1 MNKIWTFIFFISVI
15 VILFTNPQNC
25 MNIIFSGCEKAVMLS
40 YSLISIY
47 AFWLGI
53 MEICETS
60 GINTKLANL
69 LSKPIDFLFDKPNPD
84 TKKQIAINLS
94 SNILGMGN
102 VSTPSGIKAMQG
114 LDDKSGR
121 INKAMT
127 LFMLLNT
134 SSIQII
140 PTTIIGLRISALSQN
155 ATSIVLPTIFASFLS
170 TICGVL
176 LLFLIE
182 KIKKNLKNKKSR
194 NKG

>member
-1 MNKIWTFIFFISVI
+1 MNKIWTFIFCLSII
-15 VILFTNPQNC
+15 VMLFTSPQNI

-53 MEICETS
+53 LEICEQT
-60 GINTKLANL
+60 GINSKLAKF
-69 LSKPIDFLFDKPNPD
+69 LSKPIDFLFDKPNIN
-84 TKKQIAINLS
+84 TKKQIAINIS

-102 VSTPSGIKAMQG
+102 ASTPSGILAMQG

-140 PTTIIGLRISALSQN
+140 PTTIIGLRISNSSQN
-155 ATSIVLPTIFASFLS
+155 ATSIIIPTILASFIS
-170 TICGVL
+170 TFCGIMLV
-176 LLFLIE
+176 FLIE
-182 KIKKNLKNKKSR
+182 KLKKKHKKI
-194 NKG
+194 